1 MAATT
6 ASGIQGRRLSPCRR
20 ACAAAGCRFMP
31 LARADPAPRVPAR
44 SGIELGRR
52 RTGSSDEPS
61 PRRRPDRRGA
71 SRRRSRSW
79 RDLSRRAARR
89 LRRSPPAAPS
99 CPGGRAQACRVPGL
113 LPAVPRIGEHDIGR
127 VEHLYQRGSPAAR
140 TCALRRRRRARQD
153 DVPHCRAPV
162 DRKYDL
168 GVPATGERA
177 HGGADASHRFPVTLP
192 PVQGEQ
198 DAAPVCPR
206 HRRAKQAGS
215 VHRPLQC
222 VDHRVAGDE
231 HLLLGNGLQEQVRR
245 TPRGR
250 AEVE

>member
-1 MAATT
+1 
-6 ASGIQGRRLSPCRR
+6 
-20 ACAAAGCRFMP
+20 MP

-127 VEHLYQRGSPAAR
+127 VEHLYQRKVVQRLAR
-140 TCALRRRRRARQD
+140 VHSVDADELGQD

-177 HGGADASHRFPVTLP
+177 RRRRRFASLPRDSPAGA
-192 PVQGEQ
+192 G
-198 DAAPVCPR
+198 
-206 HRRAKQAGS
+206 
-215 VHRPLQC
+215 
-222 VDHRVAGDE
+222 
-231 HLLLGNGLQEQVRR
+231 
-245 TPRGR
+245 
-250 AEVE
+250 